1 MGIGDKKMA
10 ELKDARSTGNSEM
23 PSTKNR
29 KFYICLTFFL
39 QFREGYQKMKKGD
52 KGKKVFGVIVI
63 LAIIVSV
70 FGGVV
75 SADDLSGGLMKKV
88 VKDGKE

>member
-1 MGIGDKKMA
+1 
-10 ELKDARSTGNSEM
+10 
-23 PSTKNR
+23 
-29 KFYICLTFFL
+29 
-39 QFREGYQKMKKGD
+39 MKKGD
-52 KGKKVFGVIVI
+52 NGKKVFGVIVI

>member
-1 MGIGDKKMA
+1 
-10 ELKDARSTGNSEM
+10 
-23 PSTKNR
+23 
-29 KFYICLTFFL
+29 
-39 QFREGYQKMKKGD
+39 MKKSD

-75 SADDLSGGLMKKV
+75 SAVDLSGG
-88 VKDGKE
+88 G